1 MFGRFGKENPIEFE
15 FILFR
20 RFCPELLVLF
30 LEIEILPKFEFVVGI
45 FICYIF
51 NGIEIAGG
59 EDKPEKLAAMFL
71 FENPLKSDVPPVPLT
86 TIFPEPVIKLLLP
99 VTWFA
104 FPFT

>member
-20 RFCPELLVLF
+20 RFSPELVVLF
-30 LEIEILPKFEFVVGI
+30 LEIGILPKLEFVVGI

-59 EDKPEKLAAMFL
+59 EDNPEKLAAIFL
-71 FENPLKSDVPPVPLT
+71 FENPLKSDVSPVPPT